1 MKPKRHNKMLI
12 KKSAE
17 KNPLLRKTGTG
28 GTIG

>member
-1 MKPKRHNKMLI
+1 MLI